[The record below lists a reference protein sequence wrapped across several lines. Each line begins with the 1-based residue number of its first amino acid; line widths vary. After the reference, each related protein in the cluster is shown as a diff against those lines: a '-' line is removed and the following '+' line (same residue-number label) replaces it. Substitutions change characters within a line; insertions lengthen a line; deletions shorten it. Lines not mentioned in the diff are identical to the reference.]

1 MSIQDSGSFRLG
13 SLDDTGEVSQVQA
26 EDVELFEIQLKKTRR
41 RFRWSLFLL
50 LVLFGAVFTVGY
62 LDLKKR
68 FSMQSTSGIRE
79 IENVSAVLEDRLNE
93 LQKRI
98 DDLGDLFVQDMT
110 ALDQKTVVWQ
120 KDLAKLR
127 QTVEK
132 LDVSGTVKKERQS
145 VLQEVRKEIGPLE
158 KSIAS
163 MRTDLD
169 GIEQKMDSKITP
181 LSESV
186 TSTKQKVEALQNRI
200 GPLSGGIVDRD
211 TLDLEL
217 LKIRKSYRQGISD
230 EISGLERQI
239 RLLTEKVERLEN
251 RMTAGS
257 VSSAPSKQPSAGQP
271 VPAGNTGIQE
281 QTLP

>member
-13 SLDDTGEVSQVQA
+13 SLDDTGEVSQVQT
-26 EDVELFEIQLKKTRR
+26 EDVELFEIQLKKTKR

-98 DDLGDLFVQDMT
+98 DDLATSSAQDMT

-132 LDVSGTVKKERQS
+132 LDVSGTVEKERKS

-158 KSIAS
+158 KRIAS
-163 MRTDLD
+163 MRTDID
-169 GIEQKMDSKITP
+169 GIEPKMDSKITP

-217 LKIRKSYRQGISD
+217 LKIRKSYRQSISD
-230 EISGLERQI
+230 EISGLDRQI
-239 RLLTEKVERLEN
+239 RLLSEKIERLES
-251 RMTAGS
+251 RMTDGT
-257 VSSAPSKQPSAGQP
+257 VSSAPSKQPGAGQP
-271 VPAGNTGIQE
+271 VPTGNTGIQE

>member
-13 SLDDTGEVSQVQA
+13 SLDDTGEVSQVQT
-26 EDVELFEIQLKKTRR
+26 EDVELFEIQLKKTKR

-98 DDLGDLFVQDMT
+98 DDLATSSAQDMT

-132 LDVSGTVKKERQS
+132 LDVSGTVEKERQS
-145 VLQEVRKEIGPLE
+145 VLKEVRKEIGPLE
-158 KSIAS
+158 KRIAS

-169 GIEQKMDSKITP
+169 GIEPKMDSKIAP

-217 LKIRKSYRQGISD
+217 LKIRKSYRQSISD
-230 EISGLERQI
+230 EISGLDRQI
-239 RLLTEKVERLEN
+239 RLLTEKIERLES
-251 RMTAGS
+251 RMTTGT
-257 VSSAPSKQPSAGQP
+257 VSSTPSKQPGAGQP
-271 VPAGNTGIQE
+271 VPTGNTGIQE